1 MVFEKVKEIICTQFE
16 VSEERVTEETR
27 FMDDLD
33 ADSLD
38 VVELA
43 MTIEETFDL
52 PEISEDDI
60 KSIVTVGDLVD
71 YIIKAQG

>member
-16 VSEERVTEETR
+16 VSEDRINEETS
-27 FMDDLD
+27 FLDDLD

-43 MTIEETFDL
+43 MSIEEAFDL

-60 KSIVTVGDLVD
+60 KSIRTVGDLVN
-71 YIIKAQG
+71 YIMKAQG

>member
-16 VSEERVTEETR
+16 VSEDRVTLDTSFLE
-27 FMDDLD
+27 DLD

-43 MTIEETFDL
+43 MTIEEAFEL

-60 KSIVTVGDLVD
+60 KTISTVGDLVN
-71 YIIKAQG
+71 YIVKAQG

>member
-1 MVFEKVKEIICTQFE
+1 MVFDKVKEIICAQFE
-16 VSEERVTEETR
+16 VSEERITEETS
-27 FMDDLD
+27 FLDDLD

-52 PEISEDDI
+52 PEISEEDI
-60 KSIVTVGDLVD
+60 KSIRTVGDLVE
-71 YIIKAQG
+71 YITKVQG

>member
-16 VSEERVTEETR
+16 VSEDRVTLDTR
-27 FMDDLD
+27 FLEDLD

-43 MTIEETFDL
+43 MTIEEAFEL

-60 KSIVTVGDLVD
+60 KTISTVGDLVN
-71 YIIKAQG
+71 YIVKAQG